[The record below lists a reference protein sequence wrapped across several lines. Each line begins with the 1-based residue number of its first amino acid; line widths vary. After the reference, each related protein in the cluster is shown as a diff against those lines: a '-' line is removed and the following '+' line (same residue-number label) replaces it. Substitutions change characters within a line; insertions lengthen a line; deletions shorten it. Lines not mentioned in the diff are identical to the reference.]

1 MSSKRG
7 RLEII
12 YDILQI
18 IRDKAGRIKPTQV
31 MYKANLS
38 HQMLGDYLA
47 ELIKK
52 EFIMEKLD
60 KKGGRTYELLDKGYK
75 FLQDYNMIKGF
86 MESYGLND

>member
-1 MSSKRG
+1 MSMKRG

-12 YDILQI
+12 HDILLI

-47 ELIKK
+47 ELIQKG
-52 EFIMEKLD
+52 FITEKLD
-60 KKGGRTYELLDKGYK
+60 KKGGRTYELLEKGYK
-75 FLQDYNMIKGF
+75 FLEDYRIIRNF
-86 MESYGLND
+86 MDSYGLND